1 MKVLKGADLVRVRV
15 RVRVRLTATL
25 ALALTLTLTLTL
37 TSAWYRVEPVRD
49 DLEDHLEREDEGKA
63 HVENEEHLVR
73 VRVRVRVRG
82 RVRSGVS

>member
-1 MKVLKGADLVRVRV
+1 M
-15 RVRVRLTATL
+15 
-25 ALALTLTLTLTL
+25 
-37 TSAWYRVEPVRD
+37 RD

-73 VRVRVRVRG
+73 VRVRVGVRG